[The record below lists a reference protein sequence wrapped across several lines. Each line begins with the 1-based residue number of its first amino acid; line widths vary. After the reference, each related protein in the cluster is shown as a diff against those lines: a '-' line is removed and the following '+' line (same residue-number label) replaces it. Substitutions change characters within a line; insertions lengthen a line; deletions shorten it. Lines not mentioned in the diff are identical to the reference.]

1 VAALTVDEA
10 KVPSPEHRHKT
21 RAEHAVGPRDRDRA
35 GGHIAEPT
43 GAPLAW
49 SSCAARRPVMH
60 ADLLAHVKWFTDPK
74 AHPTDWS
81 LLLSAPVLA
90 AFAIALAAT
99 AVAYLIQHRIRE
111 PSLMKTFERFAR
123 IAPTVLGL
131 HVGIALLASAV
142 IGVVFSPNLR
152 PGDDLLGGAILVVE
166 AMCGLMLLLGLATRG
181 AAVLL
186 ALLGI
191 VAMQPF
197 TFESIFENVH
207 MLGVALFFFIVGR
220 GPLSLDRIRGVRPP
234 LRQDQA
240 PTWALTLLRVC
251 LGFAI
256 TFGALTEKLLDPGL
270 AQALLNERPFLNIAR
285 PFGLGDPQFAYLAGL
300 TELVIGIVVLS
311 GQLTRP
317 VMAVGA
323 LLFTMTLP
331 VFGWTEFLGHLPF
344 YGIMFVLFMASNPDS
359 RTVKRQLRPAA

>member
-1 VAALTVDEA
+1 
-10 KVPSPEHRHKT
+10 
-21 RAEHAVGPRDRDRA
+21 
-35 GGHIAEPT
+35 
-43 GAPLAW
+43 
-49 SSCAARRPVMH
+49 MH
-60 ADLLAHVKWFTDPK
+60 ADLLSHVKWFTDPK

-99 AVAYLIQHRIRE
+99 AVAYLIQQRVPE
-111 PSLMKTFERFAR
+111 PGVMKRFERFAG

-131 HVGIALLASAV
+131 HVGIALLAAAV
-142 IGVVFSPNLR
+142 LGVVFSPNLR
-152 PGDDLLGGAILVVE
+152 PDDDLIGRAILVVE

-181 AAVLL
+181 AAILL

-197 TFESIFENVH
+197 SVESILENVH
-207 MLGVALFFFIVGR
+207 MLGVAVFFFIVGR

-234 LRQDQA
+234 LRNEEA
-240 PTWALTLLRVC
+240 PTWALTLLRVSMGSTIA
-251 LGFAI
+251 L
-256 TFGALTEKLLDPGL
+256 GALTEKLLDPGL
-270 AQALLNERPFLNIAR
+270 AQALLTERPFLNIAR

-317 VMAVGA
+317 AMAVGA
-323 LLFTMTLP
+323 ILFTMTLP

-344 YGIMFVLFMASNPDS
+344 YGIMFVLFMAPNAGSW
-359 RTVKRQLRPAA
+359 TVKRQLRPAA